1 MECERA
7 RRTRGHS
14 RRRFHAMLCYAMLC
28 HATLCAVRSVC
39 RGTRRTER
47 ENHVPISRISQ
58 YITCGPQEVG
68 RPLLSALVATGAS
81 DPESEATA
89 QPRGIVHTVLIGIHC
104 RTSDLFRRLPGECR
118 PMPRY
123 LGVLA
128 HYQILTWLSLPLQ
141 PSFGRP
147 LLPLSLWQA
156 PKFLRVRR
164 WARGGSLIAKNAC
177 PRLIREARGYGSSS
191 ISIKLDGLVGLGV
204 W

>member
-1 MECERA
+1 M
-7 RRTRGHS
+7 RTRERNTRALATTVS
-14 RRRFHAMLCYAMLC
+14 CC
-28 HATLCAVRSVC
+28 ATLCAVCCVLCAVC

-128 HYQILTWLSLPLQ
+128 HYQLLTWLSPTLPLPPLDSGAKL
-141 PSFGRP
+141 PSF
-147 LLPLSLWQA
+147 
-156 PKFLRVRR
+156 FEFVV
-164 WARGGSLIAKNAC
+164 ARAAVSLIAKNAC
-177 PRLIREARGYGSSS
+177 PRLIREARDMGLRRFRSSWM
-191 ISIKLDGLVGLGV
+191 G
-204 W
+204 

>member
-1 MECERA
+1 M
-7 RRTRGHS
+7 RTREKNTRALATTS
-14 RRRFHAMLCYAMLC
+14 V
-28 HATLCAVRSVC
+28 HATLSCVPSRVLCAVC
-39 RGTRRTER
+39 RETRRTER

-128 HYQILTWLSLPLQ
+128 HYQLLHLAPTSPTPPTLLPPPPSYPTLDRGVKL
-141 PSFGRP
+141 PSFFG
-147 LLPLSLWQA
+147 
-156 PKFLRVRR
+156 FCCC
-164 WARGGSLIAKNAC
+164 ARGGSLIAKNAC
-177 PRLIREARGYGSSS
+177 PRLIREARDMGLRRFRSSWT
-191 ISIKLDGLVGLGV
+191 G
-204 W
+204 